1 MSRFFGEAEQP
12 EQASRAIQDATRW
25 PPRRW
30 EQKELMQA
38 LWLSK
43 IEAQRDGLRRTGIL
57 PGPQSC
63 SSTPTLDCSC
73 CLRALAASKRECCW
87 SRVPAF
93 AGARHLKG
101 RRHLLPLVLRRQ
113 ARWMRSTPGAL
124 LERPAPPCKPLS
136 HPAPTPRTS
145 SAALHRPRI
154 VCTPRSRLTP
164 RWARVR
170 RNSIFCGARF

>member
-1 MSRFFGEAEQP
+1 MSRFLGEAEQP
-12 EQASRAIQDATRW
+12 KQASRVIQDATRW

-73 CLRALAASKRECCW
+73 CPRSANSRSIQCRGIGCIEARVLLEPGPSFCWGPALEGPTSPSS
-87 SRVPAF
+87 SRS
-93 AGARHLKG
+93 
-101 RRHLLPLVLRRQ
+101 
-113 ARWMRSTPGAL
+113 STPGKVDEIDARCAARAPCPPL
-124 LERPAPPCKPLS
+124 QAPQPPRAHPTHQFRRLAPPTHRLHASQSP
-136 HPAPTPRTS
+136 HP
-145 SAALHRPRI
+145 
-154 VCTPRSRLTP
+154 
-164 RWARVR
+164 
-170 RNSIFCGARF
+170 